1 MIVNVLA
8 RSITATFVGAS
19 TASIRRS
26 TSSGNI
32 TEPYS
37 CCLKVPRSLSATFH
51 TNATLSWNPCGA
63 MLPTSLF
70 SATLAR

>member
-1 MIVNVLA
+1 MSRMPA
-8 RSITATFVGAS
+8 AWETTASLVGAS

-26 TSSGNI
+26 TSRGSI

-51 TNATLSWNPCGA
+51 TNATLFSNPCGA
-63 MLPTSLF
+63 IHPHFLS
-70 SATLAR
+70 